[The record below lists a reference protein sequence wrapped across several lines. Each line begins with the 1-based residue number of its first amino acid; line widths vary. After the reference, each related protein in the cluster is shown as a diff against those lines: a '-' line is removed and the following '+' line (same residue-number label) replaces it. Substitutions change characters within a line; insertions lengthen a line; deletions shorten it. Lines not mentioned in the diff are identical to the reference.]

1 MKKETEIQVNSEIE
15 VVESEIR
22 KMVYHL
28 VGVNCEKA
36 KTERRLQELRDRAKE
51 LKSYL

>member
-22 KMVYHL
+22 KTVYHL

-36 KTERRLQELRDRAKE
+36 KTERKLQELRDRAQE